1 MVGSGVKLCPII
13 SVIGQPSKTPPDID
27 AVGRQCYPVTIPGFI
42 GQLSKGAL
50 EAAMTTLAEL
60 IDPFLAD
67 LHRRLRPNTLRAYR
81 ADLAI
86 AAARLPE
93 ALVAISPND
102 IETFLADPTAAK
114 STARRRA
121 ASLSRFFR
129 WAERQGWVERSPL
142 DFIEPVQL
150 DRRLPRPVP
159 AGDPRKDVT
168 KAIAAASQPYR
179 LIFTLLRETG
189 MRVGEVLGLNL
200 GDVTLEPGREGLRIR
215 EAKNKSERVAT
226 LGPNST
232 PKSLRGLRS
241 HCQKLSGLPPTTPLF
256 SSNRGTRVSYA
267 AAQYQWAQLCSK
279 AGLLEDDGTLRYTLH
294 QLRHTRG
301 TELVEEGKPL
311 EIVQRVLG
319 HRDIRSTQGY
329 ADLSEAQVRAA
340 LEG

>member
-1 MVGSGVKLCPII
+1 
-13 SVIGQPSKTPPDID
+13 
-27 AVGRQCYPVTIPGFI
+27 
-42 GQLSKGAL
+42 
-50 EAAMTTLAEL
+50 MTTLAEL
-60 IDPFLAD
+60 IDHFLAD

-81 ADLAI
+81 ADLVI
-86 AAARLPE
+86 AAAHFRQPLDQ
-93 ALVAISPND
+93 ISPKQ
-102 IETFLADPTAAK
+102 IETFLGDPAVAK

-121 ASLSRFFR
+121 ASLSRFFQ
-129 WAERQGWVERSPL
+129 WAVREGHVEQNPL
-142 DFIEPVQL
+142 DLVEPLEL

-159 AGDPRKDVT
+159 AGDPRKDVA
-168 KAIAAASQPYR
+168 KAIAAAPQPYR
-179 LIFTLLRETG
+179 MIFTLLRETG

-232 PKSLRGLRS
+232 PKSLRGLRAY
-241 HCQKLSGLPPTTPLF
+241 LRDLGAGLPSTTPLF
-256 SSNRGTRVSYA
+256 CSNRGTQVSYA
-267 AAQYQWAQLCSK
+267 AAQYQWARLCSK
-279 AGLLEDDGTLRYTLH
+279 AGLVEADDALRYTLH

-301 TELVEEGKPL
+301 TELIEEGKPL

-329 ADLSEAQVRAA
+329 ADLSEAQVRAV